1 MRDSQR
7 ASYVPPANYPG
18 GIRATHFFNF
28 LNGIAVWAF
37 VLGLELSLAYI
48 AYCMIGGWG
57 LEGSIHHFADVLSQA
72 VQKW

>member
-1 MRDSQR
+1 MPSSRLVSF
-7 ASYVPPANYPG
+7 
-18 GIRATHFFNF
+18 RATHFFNF

-48 AYCMIGGWG
+48 AFCMIGGWG
-57 LEGSIHHFADVLSQA
+57 LERSFHHVADVLMQSA